1 MAQQRPAHTGG
12 CTMALL
18 FSHTLTPVQKQDAQH
33 NLQVG
38 HFLPLPGQ
46 LQRKW
51 SQVPADIDLRT
62 YARPFIDWLHAH
74 TDANDLVLVQGEF
87 GLTVALVTWCISH
100 DRRAVYATTT
110 RQAKEVAK
118 GDTIEMTHVFT
129 HAGFRS
135 YTIFTRKD

>member
-1 MAQQRPAHTGG
+1 MALHTPACTGG
-12 CTMALL
+12 YTMALL
-18 FSHTLTPVQKQDAQH
+18 FSHTLTPAQEHDARYNLEVTRVLCLPEELQH
-33 NLQVG
+33 
-38 HFLPLPGQ
+38 
-46 LQRKW
+46 KW

-87 GLTVALVTWCISH
+87 GLTVAMVSWCISH
-100 DRRAVYATTT
+100 DRRAIYATTT
-110 RQAKEVAK
+110 RQAQEVAN
-118 GDTIEMTHVFT
+118 GDTVEMTHVFT